1 MSWLFTRCESFR
13 PRCVSRLKA
22 AWSDRYAE
30 FPGARQ
36 FRDEVKRRLLSRD
49 PFARP
54 SLDQLEGH
62 DFFSNEFNQI
72 HSFLENLVL
81 KSQEERKTFFM

>member
-1 MSWLFTRCESFR
+1 MKTVPSCHPCSERSECSLNGGLF
-13 PRCVSRLKA
+13 P
-22 AWSDRYAE
+22 E

-62 DFFSNEFNQI
+62 DFFGNEFNQI
-72 HSFLENLVL
+72 HHFLENLVL
-81 KSQEERKTFFM
+81 KGQEERKTFFM